1 MYNSCSFN
9 AVTDKLIKDKIIFIA
24 HSWSDVSL
32 NLQSKALALALS
44 KNNEVLF
51 LNAKKYGQSGT
62 AINNNL
68 TIYEWP
74 GKRPTGWKD
83 LLFAVKLMWYN
94 KPDIVVT
101 NFAANDIMLFVSWFF
116 RVEIRVCY
124 FHTLVQQYIADGNVL
139 EIKQRVNIFRKG
151 LVFRM
156 ATHMLPSTKAAKD
169 DLIKFYKVKTNR
181 VFVFPNALPDTEMRN
196 KNDGKKIGFLGRLDR
211 SKGVDILINAFKR
224 LTQKISDTE
233 LEIVGKG
240 AREKELKNQ
249 VESLGL
255 CDKVLFKGAISY
267 NEVLHFLT
275 RINFLV
281 VPSRMDNLPTVAL
294 EALSVGTPVIGSN
307 AGGIP
312 DIIIPGYNGLL
323 FESENDED
331 LFYKMKHLLYK
342 KDERDIMS
350 VNARKTFE
358 EKYSMTEHAARFEK
372 LLRETHA
379 L

>member
-1 MYNSCSFN
+1 
-9 AVTDKLIKDKIIFIA
+9 LIKDKIIFIA

-101 NFAANDIMLFVSWFF
+101 NFAANDIMLFVSWLF
-116 RVEIRVCY
+116 RVKIRVCY

-224 LTQKISDTE
+224 LSQKISDTE

-372 LLRETHA
+372 LLRETKA